1 MTLSGT
7 HVFTIM
13 ARMLKDPNLRIEKP
27 EQTLGLYARVNQ
39 THGDLILKYAEQWTL
54 DTSDPKNLER
64 KIEELIWMNTVIYSV
79 GGWSK
84 ADGFKADFFLYVSPD
99 LSRF

>member
-1 MTLSGT
+1 
-7 HVFTIM
+7 M
-13 ARMLKDPNLRIEKP
+13 ARMLKDPNLKIKKP
-27 EQTLGLYARVNQ
+27 EQEDMYAWVSK

-64 KIEELIWMNTVIYSV
+64 KIEELVWMNTVIYSI

-84 ADGFKADFFLYVSPD
+84 ANGFKADFFL
-99 LSRF
+99 

>member
-1 MTLSGT
+1 
-7 HVFTIM
+7 M
-13 ARMLKDPNLRIEKP
+13 ARMLKDPNLKIKKS
-27 EQTLGLYARVNQ
+27 EQEEILYAGVSK

-64 KIEELIWMNTVIYSV
+64 KIEELVWMNTIIYSI

-84 ADGFKADFFLYVSPD
+84 ADGFNADFFL
-99 LSRF
+99 